1 MPPSPIVSESHAGIG
16 RRASRRP
23 RILNVEQISDTKSVE
38 SFNGVAK
45 SLKSDRAAENLKSM
59 GSPDTVMATAPSPM
73 VLTLPP
79 AFTSRSAARKYW
91 TIAIAVIAIIIAWQ
105 MIDSLVE
112 LSAAAVTLDG
122 QFISGFTHLITIN
135 LDSAFLGAAFAG
147 FVAQVVDGALGMGFG
162 VTSTTIMVSVAGLS
176 PLAASTCV
184 HLAQLGTTC
193 LSGLSHY
200 SCGNVDM
207 TTMRRMSP
215 SGMAGAFAGA
225 TFLASMPSSTAILVS
240 AGLLFGLG
248 AYVLWRFALCEITP
262 AATASDK
269 SPGWSLLLPLGA
281 WGGFVDATGGGG
293 WGPVA
298 TTGLL
303 ADGRLTPTKVVGT
316 VSAAEFLVTVAAV
329 AGFVR
334 SLGTHLDALGSRVDL
349 VVALLAGGILAA
361 PLAPL
366 FVRRLEPD
374 TLGVSI
380 GGFICLTNSRVL
392 LKHAHADRTAC
403 VVAYALIFLAWM
415 AALAVIHR
423 RRSNASAQV
432 RLRPGLWALRASL
445 SPPAVGKWPPSSPP
459 PIRLVADWRGH
470 TTMSGAMP
478 GAMPSP
484 SVVDGMSP
492 TGKTLHPRKLQEEAR
507 CVANNPYS
515 YVQKWGNLS
524 QDCWTSSMS
533 PVDE

>member
-329 AGFVR
+329 
-334 SLGTHLDALGSRVDL
+334 SK
-349 VVALLAGGILAA
+349 
-361 PLAPL
+361 
-366 FVRRLEPD
+366 
-374 TLGVSI
+374 
-380 GGFICLTNSRVL
+380 LT
-392 LKHAHADRTAC
+392 HAHA
-403 VVAYALIFLAWM
+403 
-415 AALAVIHR
+415 R
-423 RRSNASAQV
+423 RRRIARRMFAPCSA
-432 RLRPGLWALRASL
+432 RMH
-445 SPPAVGKWPPSSPP
+445 PACDCKYIECAPTTLPSSPLRSLASFDP
-459 PIRLVADWRGH
+459 WVLTWTRSAPASTLSLRYSPEGSSRRLSRHSSFVDSSQTRSESPSAASSASPTAVCSSSTRMQIERPASSPTPSSSWRGWR
-470 TTMSGAMP
+470 
-478 GAMPSP
+478 PS
-484 SVVDGMSP
+484 
-492 TGKTLHPRKLQEEAR
+492 R
-507 CVANNPYS
+507 
-515 YVQKWGNLS
+515 
-524 QDCWTSSMS
+524 
-533 PVDE
+533 